1 MGLDSCDDVISVLQR
16 DLDSGSLTPTSLIST
31 VNPSGNTI
39 NIDKVRAAVIGMNDW
54 CFIASGRSRSRADRY
69 ASLEGRRGWWSGY
82 MLKHGSRRSM

>member
-39 NIDKVRAAVIGMNDW
+39 NIDKVRAAVIGMN
-54 CFIASGRSRSRADRY
+54 GVLLP
-69 ASLEGRRGWWSGY
+69 LEGVGAGLIGTPSWKGDVA
-82 MLKHGSRRSM
+82 GGQATC